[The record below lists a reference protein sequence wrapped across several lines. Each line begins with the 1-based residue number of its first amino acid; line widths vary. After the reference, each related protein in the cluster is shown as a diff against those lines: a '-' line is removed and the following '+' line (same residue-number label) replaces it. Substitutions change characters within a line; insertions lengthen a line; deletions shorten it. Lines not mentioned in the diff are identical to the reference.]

1 MKNTVQIVTILVF
14 IIILFSSCEKS
25 KEDLNTIQHF
35 HQINIDDM
43 KHGFIRD
50 TSYAEAVRQWEIGRD
65 NSTEL
70 DYDIEDIINPYLL
83 TLVCSA
89 VLFYQ
94 IGKNSRK

>member
-1 MKNTVQIVTILVF
+1 MKHKLLIVILTV
-14 IIILFSSCEKS
+14 ILFSSCKKS

-50 TSYAEAVRQWEIGRD
+50 TSYAEAVRQWEVGRD
-65 NSTEL
+65 RSSRE
-70 DYDIEDIINPYLL
+70 YDIEDPNPYLL
-83 TLVCSA
+83 PLVFTA

-94 IGKNSRK
+94 TGKNSRQ

>member
-1 MKNTVQIVTILVF
+1 MTHRLTILVF

-50 TSYAEAVRQWEIGRD
+50 TSYAEAVRQWEVGRD
-65 NSTEL
+65 NSSQL
-70 DYDIEDIINPYLL
+70 DYDIEDPNPYLL
-83 TLVCSA
+83 PLVFSA

>member
-1 MKNTVQIVTILVF
+1 MKHKLIILVL
-14 IIILFSSCEKS
+14 IVLFSSCKKS

-35 HQINIDDM
+35 HQRNIDDM

-65 NSTEL
+65 NSSREH
-70 DYDIEDIINPYLL
+70 DIEDPNPYLL
-83 TLVCSA
+83 PLVFSA